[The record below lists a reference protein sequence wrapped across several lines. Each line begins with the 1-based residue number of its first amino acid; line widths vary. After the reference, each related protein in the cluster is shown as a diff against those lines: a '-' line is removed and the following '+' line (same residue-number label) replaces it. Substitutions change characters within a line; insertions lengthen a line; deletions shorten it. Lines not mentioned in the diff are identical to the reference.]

1 VLLDNRNE
9 CSLPDQTKRLNAR
22 LKSAEDQRLDSEA
35 TLGLHEQTLVFTM
48 RAPTAAGAGMGDTA
62 RQPDDFALA
71 FDSAFAAL
79 QVRIES
85 ACAAAEEWPA
95 QVADGIRAAFEWA
108 AAEPVAAQ
116 LLTND
121 ALAGG
126 SAGFERYERMIA
138 YVAELLEPG
147 RGRATHGERLPEITE
162 RAMASGVAMLVA
174 QRLSLNKQDELP
186 AIAGE
191 AIQFVLTP
199 YLGGAEARRA
209 AVG

>member
-1 VLLDNRNE
+1 
-9 CSLPDQTKRLNAR
+9 
-22 LKSAEDQRLDSEA
+22 
-35 TLGLHEQTLVFTM
+35 
-48 RAPTAAGAGMGDTA
+48 MGDRA
-62 RQPDDFALA
+62 EQPNDFAFA

-85 ACAAAEEWPA
+85 ACAAAPQWPE
-95 QVADGIRAAFEWA
+95 QVAAGIRAAFEWV

-138 YVAELLEPG
+138 YVAELLAPG
-147 RGRATHGERLPEITE
+147 RERVGHGERLPEITE

-174 QRLSLNKQDELP
+174 QRLSLGRQAELP

-191 AIQFVLTP
+191 AVQFVLTP
-199 YLGGAEARRA
+199 YLGSAEARRVA
-209 AVG
+209 LD

>member
-1 VLLDNRNE
+1 
-9 CSLPDQTKRLNAR
+9 
-22 LKSAEDQRLDSEA
+22 
-35 TLGLHEQTLVFTM
+35 
-48 RAPTAAGAGMGDTA
+48 MGGRA
-62 RQPDDFALA
+62 RQPDDFSFA

-85 ACAAAEEWPA
+85 ACGTAAEWPE
-95 QVADGIRAAFEWA
+95 QVAAGIRAAFEWV
-108 AAEPVAAQ
+108 AAEPAAAQ

-126 SAGFERYERMIA
+126 STGFERYERMIA

-147 RGRATHGERLPEITE
+147 REQAAHGERLPEITE

-174 QRLSLNKQDELP
+174 QRLSLSQEGELP

-199 YLGGAEARRA
+199 YLGGADARRA
-209 AVG
+209 AGE

>member
-1 VLLDNRNE
+1 
-9 CSLPDQTKRLNAR
+9 
-22 LKSAEDQRLDSEA
+22 
-35 TLGLHEQTLVFTM
+35 
-48 RAPTAAGAGMGDTA
+48 MGDRA
-62 RQPDDFALA
+62 RQPDDFAFA

-85 ACAAAEEWPA
+85 ACAAASEWSE
-95 QVADGIRAAFEWA
+95 QVAGGIRAAFDWA

-121 ALAGG
+121 ALARG

-138 YVAELLEPG
+138 YIAQLLEPG
-147 RGRATHGERLPEITE
+147 RERAGHGERLPVITE

-174 QRLSLNKQDELP
+174 QRLSLGQEAELP
-186 AIAGE
+186 ALGGE

-199 YLGGAEARRA
+199 YLGSVEARRVA
-209 AVG
+209 FG